1 MKELTF
7 KKKSVRIIT
16 FVGLTFNICYRIYV
30 SHLQYVQAPKFEVDT
45 DLLLIVDDKKITVVS
60 KLTPGIVPGL
70 PNIDFTAT
78 YPQGKSRVFLFLQV
92 CTNLLQLII

>member
-1 MKELTF
+1 MGHST
-7 KKKSVRIIT
+7 I
-16 FVGLTFNICYRIYV
+16 FNICYRLYIFC
-30 SHLQYVQAPKFEVDT
+30 LQYIRAPKFEVDT
-45 DLLLIVDDKKITVVS
+45 DLLLIVDDKKTTVVS

-92 CTNLLQLII
+92 CTNLLNS

>member
-1 MKELTF
+1 MGL
-7 KKKSVRIIT
+7 SII
-16 FVGLTFNICYRIYV
+16 FNIYYRIYV
-30 SHLQYVQAPKFEVDT
+30 FRLQYVQAPKFEVDT
-45 DLLLIVDDKKITVVS
+45 DLLLIVDDKKTTVVS
-60 KLTPGIVPGL
+60 KLTPGIIPGL